1 MTRELIESWCRSGAR
16 EIARNRSRSPAV
28 QPVEEIQRDMAARL
42 EDLHRT
48 ADRIHDRWRAGI
60 GTG

>member
-1 MTRELIESWCRSGAR
+1 MTRELIESWCESGAR

-28 QPVEEIQRDMAARL
+28 QPVEEIERDLDARL

-48 ADRIHDRWRAGI
+48 ADRIYERWTAGLRNP
-60 GTG
+60 